1 MIVRDPFTLR
11 SYFKADRKIKHL
23 SNISKLLLVAIE
35 EFLVAVDDVE
45 FFAIRS

>member
-11 SYFKADRKIKHL
+11 SYLKADRKIKHL
-23 SNISKLLLVAIE
+23 RYFYKFLLVTIE
-35 EFLVAVDDVE
+35 EFLVAVDDVV